1 MFSKNKLER
10 ERDAGADEDH
20 EGQSRF
26 AVQNVACPLCG
37 LSPLD
42 VFHLACVC
50 TDVKMVAWRVQ
61 VMASARQLLVT
72 ISRLLLKAHSSR
84 GCDESV
90 LCSEMSSEA
99 SCFDFSSDTGRFILF
114 RLLLFHPWS
123 ARLAGSDLSQY
134 TAAVIGELFD
144 ESGMPN
150 MLLRPLAD
158 AWGRWSIRWAW
169 RLGKAW
175 REAHALCG

>member
-1 MFSKNKLER
+1 M
-10 ERDAGADEDH
+10 
-20 EGQSRF
+20 
-26 AVQNVACPLCG
+26 
-37 LSPLD
+37 
-42 VFHLACVC
+42 
-50 TDVKMVAWRVQ
+50 
-61 VMASARQLLVT
+61 
-72 ISRLLLKAHSSR
+72 
-84 GCDESV
+84 
-90 LCSEMSSEA
+90 

-158 AWGRWSIRWAW
+158 AWGHWSIRWAW

-175 REAHALCG
+175 REALPFVDEESIAVYFATTPIYFVCLQ